1 MTYTLEAFVEKIDN
15 PVIVDYKG
23 KETVFLS
30 GKEAIASTWPE
41 KMRIISIY
49 ARNGNVV
56 LKMEQVDP
64 MLKMTW
70 VGEGANSF
78 SD

>member
-1 MTYTLEAFVEKIDN
+1 MTYTLEAFVEKIDS

-23 KETVFLS
+23 KEMIFHG
-30 GKEAIASTWPE
+30 GKDAIASTWPE
-41 KMRIISIY
+41 KMHIISIC

-64 MLKMTW
+64 MPKMTW
-70 VGEGANSF
+70 VGEEANLF

>member
-1 MTYTLEAFVEKIDN
+1 MTYTLEAFVEKIDS
-15 PVIVDYKG
+15 PVLVDYKG
-23 KETVFLS
+23 KETIFHC

-41 KMRIISIY
+41 KIRIISIY
-49 ARNGNVV
+49 TRNENVV

-64 MLKMTW
+64 MPKMFW
-70 VGEGANSF
+70 VGEVANPF